1 MLLAERQLKLIEKL
15 IIANESQIDDM
26 YNYFFKQEKI
36 SSTSSEK
43 SHKNYYFTGKD
54 LAESR
59 FVGLWNNKNI
69 DDSQKF
75 AKELRTKS
83 QNRIL

>member
-54 LAESR
+54 LAESKLS
-59 FVGLWNNKNI
+59 FSKYI
-69 DDSQKF
+69 F
-75 AKELRTKS
+75 A
-83 QNRIL
+83 ILLKRCAP